1 MSHTLK
7 DLKRLGGSSGLY
19 AIGEVVRRGLAF
31 LMLPVY
37 TRYLDT
43 AEYGVLELLSALS
56 SILFACLLLGLPS
69 ALNKVY
75 HRDCPRERDRAS
87 LLATTLT
94 IEAPVLLI
102 AGTLIAAFAE
112 PIGTV
117 VIGEA
122 GRGLLVRLVVATAVV
137 QSLMAIVLASFRAR
151 ERAVAFVALN
161 LCQFI
166 PAMALNIAFVV
177 GLRMGVR
184 GVLWGNFLSSV
195 LALAIGLWVAFRSS
209 ELRLNRQLV
218 QPLLHFGL
226 LLVPVLLAT
235 WAIDMSDRYV
245 LRIYRSLEEVAVY
258 GVGYKIGMV
267 LQMAIVWPFQLAW
280 PAVSFSI
287 SHREDHKPSYARVL
301 TYLSIILVFGWLA
314 VSLAARAALTPLV
327 GAAYSE
333 AYLLVAPIALGYLFN
348 GIHFC
353 LSPGI
358 HITGKTRQLTFLSI
372 FAAALN
378 LGLNFLVVPR
388 YGATGAAWTSM
399 VTFLVI
405 AAATL
410 VLSQRAYPIRHEAG
424 RLIKIAIAGGAIYAL
439 ALAFEPGTMMPALA
453 WHLALAG
460 IGFPAMLMLFGLPYP
475 EEKQA
480 IQSWLRRRRRSN
492 SRA

>member
-1 MSHTLK
+1 MSHTLE

-43 AEYGVLELLSALS
+43 AEYGVLELLNALS

-87 LLATTLT
+87 LLATTLAL
-94 IEAPVLLI
+94 EAPVLLI

-112 PIGTV
+112 PIGTG

-151 ERAVAFVALN
+151 ERAVAFVVLN

-177 GLRMGVR
+177 WLKMGVR
-184 GVLWGNFLSSV
+184 GVLWGNFLSSL
-195 LALAIGLWVAFRSS
+195 LALAIGLAVAFRSS
-209 ELRLNRQLV
+209 EPRLNRQLV

-287 SHREDHKPSYARVL
+287 SHRDDHKPSYARVL

-314 VSLAARAALTPLV
+314 VSLGARAALTPLV
-327 GAAYSE
+327 GEAYSG

-358 HITGKTRQLTFLSI
+358 HITGKTRQLTILSI
-372 FAAALN
+372 FAAVLN

-388 YGATGAAWTSM
+388 YGAMGAAWTTM

-410 VLSQRAYPIRHEAG
+410 VLSQRAYPIRHEVG
-424 RLIKIAIAGGAIYAL
+424 RLIKIAIAGAAIYSL
-439 ALAFEPGTMMPALA
+439 ALAFEPEAMMPALA

-460 IGFPAMLMLFGLPYP
+460 IGFPAALILLGVPYS
-475 EEKQA
+475 EEKQTV
-480 IQSWLRRRRRSN
+480 QSWLRRRRAARG
-492 SRA
+492 